1 MLSIK
6 LGNRLYKSMDNSVE
20 WCKFIILFE
29 ENSVY
34 YIIPC
39 RDLYDFNENLF
50 AISCKNARIVEC
62 LEKYDEKWISKSVE

>member
-1 MLSIK
+1 MLKVK
-6 LGNRLYKSMDNSVE
+6 LGNRLYKSIDNCVE

-29 ENSVY
+29 ENSEY

-62 LEKYDEKWISKSVE
+62 FEKCDGKWIFKSV